1 MQNETKNVLL
11 YEEKNRVAIVTL
23 NRPEQ
28 HNALSKS
35 LLNNLDLI
43 LEKIKNDKNI
53 KSVVIFGKGPSF
65 CSGHDLKE
73 MRQTTDKNE
82 HKFLFELC
90 SRVMTSI
97 VKLPKPVIA
106 GVQGTATAAGC
117 QLVASC
123 DLAIASNNSKFATP
137 GVNIGLFCSTPMV
150 ALSRNINRK
159 HAMEMLLLGDLIDTK
174 KAVEIGLINRRVSME
189 SLQKETLDLAYK
201 IASKSSTI
209 LSIGKEGFYKQLEMN
224 LESAYKYTSKVMT
237 LNMLEKDAK
246 EGIKAFIDKRPPKW
260 KEK

>member
-1 MQNETKNVLL
+1 MRNKTKNVLL

-150 ALSRNINRK
+150 ALSRNVNRK
-159 HAMEMLLLGDLIDTK
+159 HAMEMLLLGDSIDTK
-174 KAVEIGLINRRVSME
+174 KAI
-189 SLQKETLDLAYK
+189 
-201 IASKSSTI
+201 
-209 LSIGKEGFYKQLEMN
+209 
-224 LESAYKYTSKVMT
+224 
-237 LNMLEKDAK
+237 
-246 EGIKAFIDKRPPKW
+246 
-260 KEK
+260 